1 MSELKITWTM
11 MGKNNKIS
19 IPDIQYPIICKT
31 IMKHPLVEL
40 CVDAAGEGFCEEY
53 KWTVYFIEGYRI
65 GGWETHFKNF
75 RSVRD
80 FKESACFIER
90 CPPDCD
96 CGHGQEEEVA

>member
-1 MSELKITWTM
+1 MSELKITSTM
-11 MGKNNKIS
+11 MGKNKKIS
-19 IPDIQYPIICKT
+19 IPDIQYPIISKT

-65 GGWETHFKNF
+65 GGWETHIKNF
-75 RSVRD
+75 TSVKD
-80 FKESACFIER
+80 FKETARFIER

-96 CGHGQEEEVA
+96 CGYGQKAEEV